1 MASLRDTRDCLLLSL
16 DEKMIDD
23 EEFILLNDLNSLKN
37 PDFPYWQYYPFDL
50 DCLSDEECKAEFR
63 FWKNDI
69 YLLKEV
75 MQLPVEIICY
85 NRLVVNGVEALR
97 ILLKTICL
105 PY

>member
-23 EEFILLNDLNSLKN
+23 EEFILLNDLNSSKN

-50 DCLSDEECKAEFR
+50 DFLSDEECKAEFR

-75 MQLPVEIICY
+75 MRLPVEIICY